1 MRIKGN
7 EMFNIL
13 IVEDDDH
20 IRHLIFTILKEAFF
34 NCYSACDGIQ
44 ALEIMDKNQIDLAV
58 VDIMM
63 PNMNGYEF
71 TKTLRDSGCNIP
83 ILMVTAKISIDD
95 KREGFNSGTDD
106 FLEKPFEEEELLLRV
121 KALLRRSKVSSEK
134 KIKIGKTELDYSSMS
149 AYQNGKEVKL
159 TPKEFLLLF
168 KLLSSPNQLFT
179 KYQIID
185 EIWGYDTESDEHTVE
200 VHINRLRDKFKNN
213 KDFKIKT
220 IRGFG
225 YMGIT
230 EKNEE

>member
-1 MRIKGN
+1 MYLAGDK
-7 EMFNIL
+7 MFNIL
-13 IVEDDDH
+13 IVEDDAH
-20 IRHLIFTILKEAFF
+20 IRHLIYDILKEAFY
-34 NCYSACDGIQ
+34 NCFSACDGIR
-44 ALEIMDKNQIDLAV
+44 ALEIMEENQIDLAI

-71 TKTLRDSGCNIP
+71 TKTLRKSGCNIP

-134 KIKIGKTELDYSSMS
+134 KIKIGSTELDYSSMS
-149 AYQNGKEVKL
+149 AYQDGKEVKL
-159 TPKEFLLLF
+159 TPKEFLLLLF

-185 EIWGYDTESDEHTVE
+185 EIWGFDSESDEHTVE

-230 EKNEE
+230 EKQ